1 MPAYSS
7 YLHQLPPAGIVSL
20 VYLQGGCFMDQLESF
35 FYAFEFQLRQMK
47 SIDAVGR
54 RQVIEYDET
63 RPWLRFKP
71 TPEIMDRV
79 CAIAAECEWT
89 VVAVYFPTAR
99 SSAYAIEV
107 FRPRS
112 TSPARLF
119 VA

>member
-1 MPAYSS
+1 MDELDLFFLAFG
-7 YLHQLPPAGIVSL
+7 HQLR
-20 VYLQGGCFMDQLESF
+20 E
-35 FYAFEFQLRQMK
+35 MK

-63 RPWLRFKP
+63 RPWLRSKP
-71 TPEIMDRV
+71 TIEIMDRIS
-79 CAIAAECEWT
+79 AIAAECEWT
-89 VVAVYFPTAR
+89 VVAVYFPTAH